1 MNQEIREK
9 NRNRAYRTND
19 DIRIPE
25 VRVIFPEG
33 DQQVMKTSDALR
45 EARKLGLDL
54 IEIQPNAQPPVCKI
68 ADYGKFLYEIE
79 KKEKEAKKKTKTS
92 VLKEIRFH
100 PNTDKHDFDFKANHA
115 EEFLRKGD
123 KVRATVV
130 FLGRAIVYKE
140 RGYELLKRL
149 TERLS
154 IVGREEAP
162 PKLEGK
168 NLYVYYVPDKAKIE
182 ALERKEAQERAQ
194 EEAALK
200 AEAEEHKKKQ
210 QEATEK
216 RNATA

>member
-1 MNQEIREK
+1 MRENK
-9 NRNRAYRTND
+9 RAHRINE

-25 VRVIFPEG
+25 VRVLFPEG
-33 DQQVMKTSDALR
+33 DQRVMKTGDALR

-54 IEIQPNAQPPVCKI
+54 IEIQPNAQPPVCRI
-68 ADYGKFLYEIE
+68 ADYGKFLYELE

-92 VLKEIRFH
+92 ALKEIRFH

-130 FLGRAIVYKE
+130 FLGRSIVYKE
-140 RGYELLKRL
+140 RGYELLQRL
-149 TERLS
+149 TQRLS
-154 IVGREEAP
+154 NVGREEAP

-168 NLYVYYVPDKAKIE
+168 NLYVFYVPDKAKIE
-182 ALERKEAQERAQ
+182 ALEKKEAQERAAA
-194 EEAALK
+194 EAALK
-200 AEAEEHKKKQ
+200 AEAEERKKKQ
-210 QEATEK
+210 QELNAQ

>member
-200 AEAEEHKKKQ
+200 AEAEERKKKQ

>member
-1 MNQEIREK
+1 MRDNK
-9 NRNRAYRTND
+9 RAHRINE

-25 VRVIFPEG
+25 VRVLFPEG
-33 DQQVMKTSDALR
+33 DQRVMKTGDALR

-54 IEIQPNAQPPVCKI
+54 IEIQPNAQPPVCRI
-68 ADYGKFLYEIE
+68 ADYGKFLYELE
-79 KKEKEAKKKTKTS
+79 KREKEAKKKTKIS
-92 VLKEIRFH
+92 ALKEIRFH

-140 RGYELLKRL
+140 KGYELLQRL
-149 TERLS
+149 TQRLS
-154 IVGREEAP
+154 NVGKEEAP

-182 ALERKEAQERAQ
+182 ALEKKEAQERAA

-200 AEAEEHKKKQ
+200 AEAEERKKKQ
-210 QEATEK
+210 QEANEK